1 VLGRTAAAGEACS
14 HCDNLPACAA
24 ADDAGEPRAMAAFV
38 VPMHTDDLELVK
50 PDRFCVRR
58 VQDVEAAGTDIM
70 TDIDGEHNGSI
81 AVF

>member
-1 VLGRTAAAGEACS
+1 
-14 HCDNLPACAA
+14 
-24 ADDAGEPRAMAAFV
+24 MAAFV